1 MSRVYHPLTHCPA
14 VEFGVCP
21 QISIPLTIDK
31 ALLMVNGQLP
41 IVIFVMQERPN
52 YCWAAAVALV
62 FLFCAL
68 AFSSQ
73 APAGPPLKLNVDR
86 TIIRTGERVRLSIL
100 PRTLASQFSFAIG
113 FQDGPIELLP
123 VGQTE
128 IEHEYRIPGSYS
140 ISVTSPLP
148 IPEISNNGI
157 KVQVD
162 RIPLTVEPRSVKEG
176 DPVTFRIG
184 FDATKDAATSYRF
197 TFGDG
202 SSTGWRDVPE
212 VTYTYAEPEIY
223 VATGAVLRKGWDQPI
238 ESSPAEVRVEIAQ
251 PLPEAVEGKPE
262 TSGSSRRWSIIL
274 IGLTA
279 LAVVAFA
286 VLKTWQWN
294 TPPKLTYE
302 HHRGVRGNIENKAP
316 LEVVMEI
323 VLIPGIESGRH
334 YVGKLEVKRV
344 RD

>member
-1 MSRVYHPLTHCPA
+1 MFSFLC
-14 VEFGVCP
+14 
-21 QISIPLTIDK
+21 
-31 ALLMVNGQLP
+31 
-41 IVIFVMQERPN
+41 
-52 YCWAAAVALV
+52 ALV
-62 FLFCAL
+62 FA
-68 AFSSQ
+68 SQ
-73 APAGPPLKLNVDR
+73 APAGPPLKLAVDR

-184 FDATKDAATSYRF
+184 FEATKDAATSYRF
-197 TFGDG
+197 IFGDG

-212 VTYTYAEPEIY
+212 VTYTYAEPEF
-223 VATGAVLRKGWDQPI
+223 TLRRERSFARDGTN
-238 ESSPAEVRVEIAQ
+238 
-251 PLPEAVEGKPE
+251 PL
-262 TSGSSRRWSIIL
+262 
-274 IGLTA
+274 
-279 LAVVAFA
+279 
-286 VLKTWQWN
+286 N
-294 TPPKLTYE
+294 PP
-302 HHRGVRGNIENKAP
+302 P
-316 LEVVMEI
+316 
-323 VLIPGIESGRH
+323 
-334 YVGKLEVKRV
+334 
-344 RD
+344 

>member
-1 MSRVYHPLTHCPA
+1 M
-14 VEFGVCP
+14 
-21 QISIPLTIDK
+21 
-31 ALLMVNGQLP
+31 
-41 IVIFVMQERPN
+41 
-52 YCWAAAVALV
+52 
-62 FLFCAL
+62 
-68 AFSSQ
+68 
-73 APAGPPLKLNVDR
+73 
-86 TIIRTGERVRLSIL
+86 RLSIL
-100 PRTLASQFSFAIG
+100 PRTLASEFSFAIG

-197 TFGDG
+197 IFGDG

-212 VTYTYAEPEIY
+212 VTYTYAEPEVY
-223 VATGAVLRKGWDQPI
+223 VASGAVLRKGWDQPI
-238 ESSPAEVRVEIAQ
+238 ESSPAEVHVEVAQ
-251 PLPEAVEGKPE
+251 PLPEARAGKAE

-274 IGLTA
+274 VGLTA

-302 HHRGVRGNIENKAP
+302 QHRGVRGNIENKAP
-316 LEVVMEI
+316 LEVLMEI
-323 VLIPGIESGRH
+323 VLIPGIESGRY

-344 RD
+344 RDENRNRD

>member
-1 MSRVYHPLTHCPA
+1 
-14 VEFGVCP
+14 
-21 QISIPLTIDK
+21 
-31 ALLMVNGQLP
+31 MVNDRSGPDLLP
-41 IVIFVMQERPN
+41 RCGDSLRKLLASAVTREMQGR
-52 YCWAAAVALV
+52 LV
-62 FLFCAL
+62 LLFCAL
-68 AFSSQ
+68 FYSSQ
-73 APAGPPLKLNVDR
+73 APAGPPLKLAVDR

-113 FQDGPIELLP
+113 FQDGPIEVLP

-176 DPVTFRIG
+176 EPVTFRIG
-184 FDATKDAATSYRF
+184 FNATKDAATSYRF
-197 TFGDG
+197 SFGDG

-212 VTYTYAEPEIY
+212 VTYTYAEPEVY
-223 VATGAVLRKGWDQPI
+223 VATGAVLRMGWDQPI
-238 ESSPAEVRVEIAQ
+238 ESSPVEVHVEIAQ
-251 PLPEAVEGKPE
+251 PLPKAVEGKPE
-262 TSGSSRRWSIIL
+262 TSGSSTRWGIIL
-274 IGLTA
+274 VGLTA

-286 VLKTWQWN
+286 ALKTWQWN

-302 HHRGVRGNIENKAP
+302 HHRGGVRGNIERKAP

-323 VLIPGIESGRH
+323 VLIPGVESGRH

-344 RD
+344 RDENRDRD